1 MNRPQAEPLT
11 DRELE
16 VMHVFWS
23 RGEMTA
29 QAARD
34 HLEGSGRALTY
45 TTVANLCRILVDK
58 GFLLRA
64 GETRPFSYRSTKSF
78 QEVSGHLVTDMIQR
92 VFQGSSEQLL
102 LHVIGNS
109 KLTASQ
115 REMLMHMLHEDE
127 GVES

>member
-16 VMHVFWS
+16 VMHLFWS
-23 RGEMTA
+23 RGEMAA
-29 QAARD
+29 QSARD
-34 HLEGSGRALTY
+34 LLEASGRVLTY

-58 GFLLRA
+58 GFLLRV
-64 GETRPFSYRSTKSF
+64 GEARPFSYRSTKTF
-78 QEVSGHLVTDMIQR
+78 DEVSGHLLTDMIQR

-115 REMLMHMLHEDE
+115 REMLVQMLHEDGGFE
-127 GVES
+127 P

>member
-16 VMHVFWS
+16 VMHLFWS

-29 QAARD
+29 QSARD
-34 HLEGSGRALTY
+34 LLEASGRVLTY

-58 GFLLRA
+58 GFLLRV
-64 GETRPFSYRSTKSF
+64 GEVRPFSYRSTKTF
-78 QEVSGHLVTDMIQR
+78 DEVSGHLVTDMIQR

-115 REMLMHMLHEDE
+115 REMLVQMLHEDG
-127 GVES
+127 GVEP

>member
-16 VMHVFWS
+16 VMHLFWS
-23 RGEMTA
+23 RGEMAA
-29 QAARD
+29 QSARD
-34 HLEGSGRALTY
+34 LLEASGRVLTY

-58 GFLLRA
+58 GFLLRV
-64 GETRPFSYRSTKSF
+64 GEVRPFSYRSTKTF
-78 QEVSGHLVTDMIQR
+78 DEVSGHLVTDMIQR

-115 REMLMHMLHEDE
+115 REMLVQMLHEDG
-127 GVES
+127 GVEP

>member
-16 VMHVFWS
+16 VMHLFWS
-23 RGEMTA
+23 RGEMAA
-29 QAARD
+29 QSARD
-34 HLEGSGRALTY
+34 LLEASGRVLTY

-58 GFLLRA
+58 GFLLRV
-64 GETRPFSYRSTKSF
+64 GEARPFSYRSTKTF
-78 QEVSGHLVTDMIQR
+78 DEVSGHLVTDMIQR

-115 REMLMHMLHEDE
+115 REMLVQMLHEDGGFE
-127 GVES
+127 P

>member
-16 VMHVFWS
+16 VMHLFWS

-34 HLEGSGRALTY
+34 HLEAAGRVLTY
-45 TTVANLCRILVDK
+45 TTVANLCRILADK
-58 GFLLRA
+58 GFLLRV
-64 GETRPFSYRSTKSF
+64 GETRPFSYCSTKSF

-102 LHVIGNS
+102 LQVIGKS
-109 KLTASQ
+109 KLTPKQ
-115 REMLMHMLHEDE
+115 RALLVQMLHDDE
-127 GVES
+127 AGES

>member
-16 VMHVFWS
+16 VMHLFWS

-29 QAARD
+29 QSARD
-34 HLEGSGRALTY
+34 LLEASGRVLTY

-58 GFLLRA
+58 GFLLRV
-64 GETRPFSYRSTKSF
+64 GEARPFSYRSMKTF
-78 QEVSGHLVTDMIQR
+78 DEVSGHLVTDMIQR

-115 REMLMHMLHEDE
+115 REMLMQMLHEEE
-127 GVES
+127 GVEP